1 MFSIFYKN
9 QILIKQPLRDFILR
23 LTNDSVKRQI
33 EYNGKKI
40 QNTEQIVSTFSPDNP
55 KQPGCN
61 VVPLVVVFLSV
72 SSICYYF
79 YWNKK

>member
-40 QNTEQIVSTFSPDNP
+40 QNTGQIVSPFSPDNP

>member
-61 VVPLVVVFLSV
+61 VAPLVVVFLSV